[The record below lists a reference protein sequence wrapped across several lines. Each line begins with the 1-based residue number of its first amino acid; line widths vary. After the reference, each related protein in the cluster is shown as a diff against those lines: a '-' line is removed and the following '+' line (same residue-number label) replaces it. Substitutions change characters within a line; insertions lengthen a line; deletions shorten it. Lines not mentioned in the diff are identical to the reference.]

1 VAFVLWAATHRNLAV
16 AAGKHHELT
25 FITGAIMSFLRKPHV
40 AGTLLG
46 AGLLL
51 GVAAA
56 QAASGY
62 TVTTAQE
69 SLVRPGMTA
78 AEVRE
83 ALGHPAQ
90 DIHYRNEPGPT
101 FTYRVVGDNDS
112 LFDVDFGADGRV
124 ASTSERLDESGRGH
138 GHGSGR

>member
-1 VAFVLWAATHRNLAV
+1 
-16 AAGKHHELT
+16 
-25 FITGAIMSFLRKPHV
+25 MSSLRKPHV

-46 AGLLL
+46 AALLL
-51 GVAAA
+51 GAAAA

-62 TVTTAQE
+62 TVTPAQE

-78 AEVRE
+78 AEVRYV
-83 ALGHPAQ
+83 LGHPAQ
-90 DIHYRNEPGPT
+90 DVHYRNEPGPT
-101 FTYRVVGDNDS
+101 FTYRVVGDNES